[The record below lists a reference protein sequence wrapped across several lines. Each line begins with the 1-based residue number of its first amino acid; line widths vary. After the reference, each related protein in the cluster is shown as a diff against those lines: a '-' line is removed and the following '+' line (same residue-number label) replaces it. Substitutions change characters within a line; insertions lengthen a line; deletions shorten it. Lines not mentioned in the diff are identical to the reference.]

1 MRKLNNLIII
11 VVTLISYIIALNY
24 LKNKLYVDLLKTI
37 MILPVMLI
45 PKFLN
50 KIKIDKKLEFIYLIF
65 IIFAYFLGVI
75 INLYD
80 KINSYDT
87 IMHFISG
94 IFTGYV
100 SLYLLTDNNKIHNI
114 LFILGFVSLIAIGW
128 ETFEF
133 IASHLFNV
141 DPQKVELTGINDTM
155 KDILVALLG
164 GILVTIFGNKKKKVK
179 YG

>member
-1 MRKLNNLIII
+1 MKKLNNLLII

-45 PKFLN
+45 PRFLN
-50 KIKIDKKLEFIYLIF
+50 KINIKIDKKLEFTYLIF
-65 IIFAYFLGVI
+65 ILFAYFFGVI

-87 IMHFISG
+87 IMHFLSG
-94 IFTGYV
+94 VFTGYI

-114 LFILGFVSLIAIGW
+114 LFILGFVSLIAVSW
-128 ETFEF
+128 ETFEYVS
-133 IASHLFNV
+133 SHLFDV
-141 DPQKVELTGINDTM
+141 DPQKVETTGINDTM

-164 GILVTIFGNKKKKVK
+164 GILVTIFGNKRRR
-179 YG
+179 

>member
-45 PKFLN
+45 PRFLN

-65 IIFAYFLGVI
+65 IVFAYFLGVI

-114 LFILGFVSLIAIGW
+114 LFILGFVSLIAISW

-133 IASHLFNV
+133 IASNLFNV
-141 DPQKVELTGINDTM
+141 DPQKVETTGINDTM
-155 KDILVALLG
+155 KDIIVALLG
-164 GILVTIFGNKKKKVK
+164 GILVTIFGNKKRR
-179 YG
+179 

>member
-45 PKFLN
+45 PRFLN

-65 IIFAYFLGVI
+65 IVFAYFLGVI

-141 DPQKVELTGINDTM
+141 DPQKVETTGINDTM

-164 GILVTIFGNKKKKVK
+164 GILVTIFGNKKRR
-179 YG
+179 

>member
-1 MRKLNNLIII
+1 MKKLNNLLII

-45 PKFLN
+45 PKLLK
-50 KIKIDKKLEFIYLIF
+50 KIKIDLDIKLEFTYLLF
-65 IIFAYFLGVI
+65 IVLAYFFGVI

-80 KINSYDT
+80 KIDSYDT

-94 IFTGYV
+94 LFTGYIAINFIKEKKK
-100 SLYLLTDNNKIHNI
+100 TIFNT
-114 LFILGFVSLIAIGW
+114 LFILGFVSLIALSW
-128 ETFEF
+128 EVFEYA
-133 IASHLFNV
+133 ASILFNV

-155 KDILVALLG
+155 KDIIVALLG
-164 GILVTIFGNKKKKVK
+164 GIIIAIKRR
-179 YG
+179 